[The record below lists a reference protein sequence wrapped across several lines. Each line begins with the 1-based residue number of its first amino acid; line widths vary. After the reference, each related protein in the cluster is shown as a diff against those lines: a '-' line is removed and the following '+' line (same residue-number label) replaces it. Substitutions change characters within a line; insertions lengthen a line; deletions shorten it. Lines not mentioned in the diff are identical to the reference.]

1 MLNSATCREWH
12 YHVRHAVRE
21 SRGVCL
27 SLRSCIP
34 EDCKEVFVR
43 VQQLSG
49 HFEHAHRELLNTRV
63 SVDAFAP
70 LAILAPPPRLR
81 PPAPLPH
88 HTTPVDSLLHAV
100 SLSPVRRG
108 HSQASASQGLS
119 RKWSR
124 LNVMDEEGDDNPIA
138 FDNLPSLQTCDIL
151 KPPVVDIEVRRK
163 LSLARQPLM
172 SRPQP
177 AIYPPLRPND
187 PEQTILYRAFVP
199 MVDKLVAAGTLAGH
213 KEGGM

>member
-12 YHVRHAVRE
+12 YHVQHVVRE
-21 SRGVCL
+21 SRDVCL
-27 SLRSCIP
+27 SLRLCIP
-34 EDCKEVFVR
+34 QDCKEVFIR

-81 PPAPLPH
+81 PLAPLPH
-88 HTTPVDSLLHAV
+88 HATPVDSLLHSV
-100 SLSPVRRG
+100 SMSPVRRG

-124 LNVMDEEGDDNPIA
+124 LNVQDEEGDENPIA
-138 FDNLPSLQTCDIL
+138 FDNLDIFQ
-151 KPPVVDIEVRRK
+151 PQVVDIEIRK
-163 LSLARQPLM
+163 KLPLAKQPLL

-177 AIYPPLRPND
+177 AIYPPVRSNE

-199 MVDKLVAAGTLAGH
+199 MVDKLVAVGTLAGH
-213 KEGGM
+213 KGEM